1 MENVKTKN
9 DFEYIVDR
17 IDHGLVAFGS
27 IELDIN
33 KPTILPGDIVAIR
46 KSEGYAPGN
55 FIFYENA
62 NNYYIRRI
70 IKAEYNKVY
79 VKGDNENNVF
89 LILPEQILGKA
100 ISLERGIKRISLVVI
115 RNRLKLRRIIN
126 QGLKYIKD
134 NFVEN
139 DQYIMPVVETT
150 KKKKK
155 ETKPVLPLTN
165 DLQNQLAQ
173 FKSVDKKVEEFY
185 NLEPEEDE
193 E

>member
-17 IDHGLVAFGS
+17 IDNGLVAFGTV
-27 IELDIN
+27 ELDIN
-33 KPTILPGDIVAIR
+33 SPTIIPGDVVAIR
-46 KSEGYAPGN
+46 RSEGYAPGN
-55 FIFYENA
+55 FIFYETA
-62 NNYYIRRI
+62 SNYYIRRI

-79 VKGDNENNVF
+79 VKGDNEKHVYI
-89 LILPEQILGKA
+89 ILPEQILGKA
-100 ISLERGIKRISLVVI
+100 ISIERGLKRMSLVVVK
-115 RNRLKLRRIIN
+115 NRLKLRRILN
-126 QGLKYIKD
+126 KGLRYIKD
-134 NFVEN
+134 NFIEN
-139 DQYIMPVVETT
+139 DEYIMPVVETP

-165 DLQNQLAQ
+165 DLQQQLSQ

-185 NLEPEEDE
+185 SLETDEDE